1 MTKFY
6 IMALGITLAL
16 FLNGCSRI
24 LEPVSILDGKRNIT
38 NSVEQEEFDI
48 NIKALTFE
56 TAKKAN
62 NAPYARQ
69 LILNGSGTK
78 ANVFDEAYFLKSNF
92 PSSSSST
99 NYLIGIGDTIS
110 FKILNEFKTGIAK
123 WPIISKKTEY
133 RLGAGD
139 ELAFV
144 QSNDNNQDIPI
155 DYGQTGQILPSN
167 NSDTMIST
175 NGVIGSN
182 GDILLF
188 GLGNI
193 QAANRTLD
201 NIRTEVRNILIRKGL
216 APNFQLEISKFKSK
230 KAFVT
235 SNLDVRE
242 TIFLNN
248 LPISL
253 KEVAL
258 KAGISKSHLNFSQ
271 IKLTR
276 KGKEYR
282 VTASQLF
289 APSAPEVIIQDNDQI
304 DFQIIKIKSDAIE
317 TTVGPKG
324 YILIP
329 NVGSIY
335 ALNQTIEDIHE
346 KLRDFYINSG
356 AKPNFQVEIT
366 GFASQKAY
374 LIQKNVSNSV
384 IPLTSSRTTLRQLLL
399 INNNAI
405 TPENGLSIITLKRNG
420 QVYQMHKNKILD
432 PKTPDILVEDEDHI
446 EIENLTYK
454 SGKIFALGGAGNA
467 AMIPIDPSKRETLA
481 DILFSKNGALNNLQ
495 AKRSEIYLLRG
506 QNPSIAYYLDA
517 QNVSRILVAAKTELR
532 PNDIVYVADR
542 PIISFSRTLAEIVP
556 LRILLK
562 DIQDN
567 NIP

>member
-6 IMALGITLAL
+6 IMALGITSAL
-16 FLNGCSRI
+16 FLNGCSKI

-69 LILNGSGTK
+69 LILNGNGTK

-216 APNFQLEISKFKSK
+216 APNFQLEIIKFKSK

-356 AKPNFQVEIT
+356 AKPNFQV
-366 GFASQKAY
+366 
-374 LIQKNVSNSV
+374 
-384 IPLTSSRTTLRQLLL
+384 
-399 INNNAI
+399 
-405 TPENGLSIITLKRNG
+405 
-420 QVYQMHKNKILD
+420 
-432 PKTPDILVEDEDHI
+432 
-446 EIENLTYK
+446 
-454 SGKIFALGGAGNA
+454 
-467 AMIPIDPSKRETLA
+467 
-481 DILFSKNGALNNLQ
+481 
-495 AKRSEIYLLRG
+495 
-506 QNPSIAYYLDA
+506 
-517 QNVSRILVAAKTELR
+517 
-532 PNDIVYVADR
+532 
-542 PIISFSRTLAEIVP
+542 
-556 LRILLK
+556 
-562 DIQDN
+562 
-567 NIP
+567 